1 MTLNPSTQAIHV
13 SFTYT
18 DTKQVPPDG
27 GWADGGWHAIKPT
40 SVVFPYAHN
49 INKRFETVTVPAA
62 SMMEEVKIEE
72 KSEEAEHETD
82 IEKRV
87 SSRI

>member
-1 MTLNPSTQAIHV
+1 MTLSPLTQAIHV
-13 SFTYT
+13 PFTYA
-18 DTKQVPPDG
+18 DTKQVPPNG

-40 SVVFPYAHN
+40 SVIFPYGHN

-62 SMMEEVKIEE
+62 PMMEEIKADE
-72 KSEEAEHETD
+72 KSEESEHETD